1 MLYGIW
7 NEQYWR
13 FFVKTV
19 PVFIKMSGVR
29 QLEHKQNEG
38 SLGDRKS
45 ILFRQGNQGTKS
57 WDLDIHRFVGR

>member
-1 MLYGIW
+1 MVKSRLAEMLLEKLYMLYGIW

-38 SLGDRKS
+38 SVGDRKS
-45 ILFRQGNQGTKS
+45 ILF
-57 WDLDIHRFVGR
+57 